1 MARKPADQSVHRDD
15 IIQAAAEV
23 LQRNGYEA
31 ATMKDIAAA
40 VNLTA
45 ASLYHHFRNKD
56 ALLLAVLELGQDVV
70 FKQVEPIADSDYAS
84 DEKLRA
90 MIRTHVIGVTE
101 NMAVAAAMVYEL
113 RALLNVKPPPKTASA
128 DDKAAYQAFVERRT
142 AFFAQR
148 DQLRGLVSRG
158 RARRRSSKAMF
169 RPLDVPIFVQTLLGA
184 QNWVGVWFKP
194 DGRLSGAQIA
204 EHDRRHDAAGRAGVM
219 TSPPDPLSMREGAN
233 ATW

>member
-56 ALLLAVLELGQDVV
+56 ALLLAVLELGQNVV
-70 FKQVEPIADSDYAS
+70 FKEVEPIAGADCAADV
-84 DEKLRA
+84 KLRD
-90 MIRTHVIGVTE
+90 MIRTHVIGITE
-101 NMAVAAAMVYEL
+101 NLTVAAAMVYEL
-113 RALLNVKPPPKTASA
+113 RALLNVKPPPKNASA
-128 DDKAAYQAFVERRT
+128 DDKAAYLAFIERRA

-148 DQLRGLVSRG
+148 DQFEELFRVVIHEGIEQG
-158 RARRRSSKAMF
+158 AF
-169 RPLDVPIFVQTLLGA
+169 RPVDVPIFVQTLLGA

-194 DGRLSGAQIA
+194 DGRLSGVQIA
-204 EHDRRHDAAGRAGVM
+204 DMIAETMLRGV
-219 TSPPDPLSMREGAN
+219 LV
-233 ATW
+233 